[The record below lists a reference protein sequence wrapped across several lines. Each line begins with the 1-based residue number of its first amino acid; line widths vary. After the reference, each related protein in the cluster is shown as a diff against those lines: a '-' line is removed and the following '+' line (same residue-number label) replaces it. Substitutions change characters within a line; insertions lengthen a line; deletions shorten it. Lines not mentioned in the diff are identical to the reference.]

1 MVQAE
6 RRREDVRGFAQ
17 VHRRENVI
25 EHRHGLKQADVL
37 ERSCNAH
44 LRDVVRGVRDDV
56 GIELL
61 AVARVELFHLAL
73 RVIFDDRLAAELDLA
88 VRGLVDARDAVER
101 GRFAGAVRA
110 DERDDLTLVDIHR
123 EVVDGHNAA
132 KLHGDVFNVQNRFS
146 HCARLP
152 SMCSFCVSIDRT
164 AHGRP

>member
-1 MVQAE
+1 M
-6 RRREDVRGFAQ
+6 
-17 VHRRENVI
+17 HRRENVI

-73 RVIFDDRLAAELDLA
+73 RVIFDDRLATELDLA
-88 VRGLVDARDAVER
+88 VRGLIDARDAVER
-101 GRFAGAVRA
+101 GRFARAVRA
-110 DERDDLTLVDIHR
+110 DERDDFALIDIHR
-123 EVVDGHNAA
+123 EVVDGYNAA
-132 KLHGDVFNVQNRFS
+132 ELHGDVFNVQNRFS

-164 AHGRP
+164 ARGRP